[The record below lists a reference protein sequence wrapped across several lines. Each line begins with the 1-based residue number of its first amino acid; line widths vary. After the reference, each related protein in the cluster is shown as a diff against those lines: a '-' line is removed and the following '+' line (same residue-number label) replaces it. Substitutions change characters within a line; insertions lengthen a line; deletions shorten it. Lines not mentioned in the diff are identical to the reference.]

1 MSRLLFAASL
11 LAAFVLLAN
20 PLYAGDMMPPVAGG
34 PGADVALMTMPPMAG
49 SCPTPEFFIEQ
60 RDELGLSDAQVLD
73 IRKLEYSLRIQK
85 ILKGARVKALE
96 LELSEIVTGPD
107 FTEDKALDKLS
118 EIEKARTELRTE
130 VIKTYARLRSSL
142 DAGQVEK
149 LYRMLAEMP
158 ARHHRMLGEKPA
170 VRPGIDRDSIK
181 ERMMKQMMDKGM
193 P

>member
-1 MSRLLFAASL
+1 M
-11 LAAFVLLAN
+11 LAVFVLLAN
-20 PLYAGDMMPPVAGG
+20 TLYAGDMMPPVSGG

-49 SCPTPEFFIEQ
+49 SCPTPEFLIDQ
-60 RDELGLSDAQVLD
+60 RDELGLSDVQVSD
-73 IRKLEYSLRIQK
+73 FRKLEYDLKIQK

-96 LELSEIVTGPD
+96 LELTEIVTGPD

-130 VIKTYARLRSSL
+130 VVKTYAKLRSSL

-149 LYRMLAEMP
+149 LNQMLAEMP
-158 ARHHRMLGEKPA
+158 LRHHRMRGEMPA
-170 VRPGIDRDSIK
+170 ARPGIDRDAIK
-181 ERMMKQMMDKGM
+181 ERMMKQMMEKGM